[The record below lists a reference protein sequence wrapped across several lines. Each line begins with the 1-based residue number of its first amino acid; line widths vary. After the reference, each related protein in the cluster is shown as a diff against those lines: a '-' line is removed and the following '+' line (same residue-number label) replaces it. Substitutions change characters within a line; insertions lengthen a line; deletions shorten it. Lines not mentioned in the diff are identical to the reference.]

1 MFLLSRK
8 IYIYFPFDT
17 MGYKS
22 TYYYQWE
29 INWWK
34 HVDRAIRFAN
44 RDHKQINAM
53 MYFLFS
59 GMVKYLKREMLTSA
73 LTFRAL
79 IKNPVKK
86 NFDITFIGN

>member
-17 MGYKS
+17 MEYKS

-59 GMVKYLKREMLTSA
+59 GMVKYLK
-73 LTFRAL
+73 
-79 IKNPVKK
+79 
-86 NFDITFIGN
+86 GNANECPNL